1 MIEQSRECFETCVK
15 RELESVAQS
24 TRAIIYSD
32 ARFAAILRVTVVEA
46 NGFGTRC
53 MSLYLY
59 LSRVCMT
66 SRLIDCWAYVV
77 HAPSV
82 VYATIKVHNDTFITN
97 PQQVADTT
105 QWNEGHEL
113 YAFSLLL
120 LSVLWCDYATNYTF
134 ALSAT

>member
-1 MIEQSRECFETCVK
+1 MYV
-15 RELESVAQS
+15 
-24 TRAIIYSD
+24 
-32 ARFAAILRVTVVEA
+32 
-46 NGFGTRC
+46 
-53 MSLYLY
+53 SLS

-97 PQQVADTT
+97 PHQVADTT

-120 LSVLWCDYATNYTF
+120 LSVQWCDYATNYTF